1 MFFYWCVFFLLL
13 ILVLQKN
20 KYKYWFVSAILMILG
35 ATRAAT
41 VGNDLRGG
49 YSLEFSYIQ
58 MNPAT
63 WGHYMP
69 QFECGFAWL
78 MAFFK
83 TFISSTSIYFF
94 HLVFFFSFCCIVFFV
109 KKQSRYPAMVMFFM
123 FALAY
128 YFSFY
133 NIMRQEMAFAFICAL
148 GLAPIWNAN
157 DSTPKSYEREKIIVA
172 ISVVVVVSYLIHN
185 SQVILLLAIP
195 AYLFYQK
202 KVFNTKYMIF
212 FIALTAV
219 FSMTLA
225 KHAFVWMGNFA
236 YLFTGSNSNAAGYMV
251 YSENLGMY
259 STSVNL
265 INSLVAIY
273 IVFSCRF
280 KRTPFL
286 VLFVLGV
293 SLQNVLTPISWIFA
307 RLANTFLFFKIF
319 VFADLWY
326 EIPDKKE
333 RNAYKIVILCYS
345 VMMFANRLI
354 NDHEND
360 VVPYVNYYIERF
372 L

>member
-1 MFFYWCVFFLLL
+1 MLA
-13 ILVLQKN
+13 LQKN
-20 KYKYWFVSAILMILG
+20 KYKYWIASVILMILG
-35 ATRAAT
+35 ATRAAS

-49 YSLEFSYIQ
+49 YSLEFSSIQ
-58 MNPAT
+58 MDPTT

-69 QFECGFAWL
+69 QFERGFAWL

-83 TFISSTSIYFF
+83 TYISSTSIYFF
-94 HLVFFFSFCCIVFFV
+94 HLVFFFSFGCMIFFV
-109 KKQSRYPAMVMFFM
+109 KKQSRHPAMVMFFM

-148 GLAPIWNAN
+148 SFAPIWGV
-157 DSTPKSYEREKIIVA
+157 DDLVPKPHERGKIIMA
-172 ISVVVVVSYLIHN
+172 ISIVVVVSFLIHN
-185 SQVILLLAIP
+185 SQIILLLALP

-202 KVFNTKYMIF
+202 KFFDTKYMIF
-212 FIALTAV
+212 LIALSAV

-225 KHAFVWMGNFA
+225 KNAFAWMGNFA
-236 YLFTGSNSNAAGYMV
+236 YLFAGSNSNTAGYMV
-251 YSENLGMY
+251 YSENFGLY
-259 STSVNL
+259 STSANL
-265 INSLVAIY
+265 VNSLVAIY
-273 IVFSCRF
+273 IVYSCRF

-286 VLFVLGV
+286 LLFVLGAC
-293 SLQNVLTPISWIFA
+293 LQNVLTPISWIFA
-307 RLANTFLFFKIF
+307 RVANTFLFFKIF

-326 EIPDKKE
+326 EIPNKKE
-333 RNAYKIVILCYS
+333 RNVYRMVIFCYS

-360 VVPYVNYYIERF
+360 VVPYVNYYIDRF